1 MPGGCVI
8 GTRPIDLHLKGLK
21 ALAAEIHIQ
30 EGYVHAKAGRLQGA
44 EVFLGGRV
52 GPTVLG
58 TANIMMAATL
68 AEGVTVIESAAC
80 EPEITDLAH
89 FLIAMGAKIEG
100 AAPPEWS

>member
-44 EVFLGGRV
+44 EVFLEEELAQPFLGL
-52 GPTVLG
+52 PT
-58 TANIMMAATL
+58 
-68 AEGVTVIESAAC
+68 S
-80 EPEITDLAH
+80 
-89 FLIAMGAKIEG
+89 
-100 AAPPEWS
+100 